1 MADDRKYVYL
11 LELDDSQLTE
21 KLAQMDTA
29 LKQTAESAGNLFE
42 TVQNRAQTAGA
53 AVEGGVGQ
61 QFQQMGQ
68 QAQVAVTGVDAFEKS
83 LIKLTEANLK
93 QLTAG
98 DEVTQQFLKQQA
110 AASGSMETFEEAFQ
124 AYAASFAEADP
135 HVQRWLETSFE
146 AAKAAAEQEQAIRV
160 LTEAIGLERQA
171 IEQSQASAANHEQAI
186 ERLSNQYHESDEAI
200 EKAADAIFKHEQA
213 LTQDNAAME
222 QSKANIEAA
231 KTQMAALGQTLN
243 EKVAAQEKA
252 AAVAQQ
258 HSERMK
264 EVQAA
269 AQATIQ
275 AEQRRQQE
283 LVKLTAAELQAAAGT
298 DLQAKALVQ
307 ATAAGSQ
314 NVQVF
319 NQQIA
324 ASGLFTDAQQKQAQA
339 TARAR
344 QEIQRINEELAKGNI
359 TLEQAQRQTQQWTNQ
374 LQPFERQV
382 GLTGSQ
388 MRQLGFAAQRM
399 GIHGVAAFGEM
410 AAAIGPVGIAIAA
423 VVIPVIALTKAFIDL
438 GKTAVSTFRDIV
450 QESIEVGR
458 EFQLARRQFV
468 AVFEGMEEVGEAA
481 FQRIRAFSREMGAD
495 MTQLARVFLP
505 EVESMDQLERILEIG
520 TALAM
525 FQPHQG
531 AQGARIALENALEGA
546 GAISLRSLRRRFEL
560 SPRAVQSIIELQ
572 DELGIVEG
580 LIQGLGAELERKGR
594 DFAQVAGT
602 LEHNTGRISEAWTDL
617 LSVMGLP
624 ITDELTE
631 QTARIAEILSEDTE
645 QFKVIFNAIGESIAG
660 IVGALGDN
668 LIPLLEG
675 LDDERALELADAI
688 RDIGLSVEL
697 LINTIANFDS
707 EWTWIDL
714 VVRGLN
720 HIEMGL
726 LGLTVMVAEF
736 QIAMVPIQKH
746 LENFVTSSRVMQAA
760 IAGNWD
766 EVKSLTGEMN
776 TLADITQAVG
786 LKQTEAAISIL
797 KYTMGTEQAARAN
810 RDFADSLKESSEW
823 ADAMQDAL
831 LGYNR
836 AMENL
841 FDTVM
846 QFDSARLEIEDR
858 LLGVDEKLAEDRAKV
873 IEDSN
878 RRIAEMEISLSEKR
892 EDIIRKGQQ
901 RIEDIY
907 RKNAE
912 RIEDSGIR
920 LSRDLQD
927 IALDNAKKMEEIEK
941 KSTDKKID
949 IEKKYRERIE
959 DIRRNADRDAEEAIR
974 QNDAIALL
982 RIRRRE
988 QHQLEDARINRDRQ
1002 SQDEENALQDSL
1014 AKQQQANEDR
1024 IEDAKKADR
1033 RRLEDLQR
1041 NLQRELD
1048 ARKIAQQREF
1058 EEAQIA
1064 HERRRAQEQ
1073 RNLDQRLND
1082 LEKAA
1087 EAEREKILAEL
1098 AELEKQV
1105 ADAWE
1110 RVAQATADKM
1120 KLLFQGA
1127 AAEMKEF
1134 ARQAAED
1141 ILALQAILQRGGSG
1155 VIPGIG
1161 GIPGLTP
1168 PRTPGGPPLTPT
1180 GDPILPNDPNYPAGP
1195 PPQTRTYAGS
1205 PPLMGAGGIDNSTT
1219 VNADISVGNV
1229 GDASPVEQRKILQ
1242 VVNNWW
1248 ENINV

>member
-645 QFKVIFNAIGESIAG
+645 QFKIIFNAIGESIAG

-786 LKQTEAAISIL
+786 LKQTEAALSIL

-810 RDFADSLKESSEW
+810 RDFADSLKESTEW
-823 ADAMQDAL
+823 ADAMQDAI
-831 LGYNR
+831 LGYR
-836 AMENL
+836 AALDGLFTAVENL
-841 FDTVM
+841 KD
-846 QFDSARLEIEDR
+846 ARIQDR
-858 LLGVDEKLAEDRAKV
+858 LFEVDEKLAMDRAKV

-878 RRIAEMEISLSEKR
+878 RRIAELEISLSEKR

-1002 SQDEENALQDSL
+1002 GQDEEKALQDSL

-1024 IEDAKKADR
+1024 IENAKLADR

-1098 AELEKQV
+1098 AELEKKV
-1105 ADAWE
+1105 VEAWE
-1110 RVAQATADKM
+1110 KMAEATSTRM
-1120 KLLFQGA
+1120 KLLFQA
-1127 AAEMKEF
+1127 AAEEMKEF

-1141 ILALQAILQRGGSG
+1141 ILALQKILQGAGSG
-1155 VIPGIG
+1155 GLIP

-1205 PPLMGAGGIDNSTT
+1205 PPLLGAGGIDNSTT

-1248 ENINV
+1248 ENINI